1 MRRLFTVSFLSI
13 SLLISCSTVELS
25 ENEYNNKT
33 FTAIIDDGS
42 FDATKTYLGANGDIF
57 WEKGD
62 RVSVFAGNNAN
73 LQYEVANI
81 SDDKIAAELKSI
93 GHPSIPD
100 NALQIGRNVAIY
112 PYMPNAYVDSNFNI
126 RGIDFPRIQK
136 YVPNSFDDR
145 AFPMVAVTDNE
156 LDSHLKFK
164 NLLGGLK
171 LQLKGTD
178 KIKSIIV
185 ESHPRL
191 LSNFYSE
198 ELVCSLSGEL
208 AGTHKYGDIS
218 EFIALDCG
226 DGVQLSEDET
236 TSFIIAL
243 LPQSLS
249 EGFTVRIFDV
259 EGKRMTL
266 STDKPQPIE
275 RSKLR
280 KMPVVEYKGLDF
292 LHEPLTFTP
301 MRGSGPLQVAITKK
315 GSPSEVDLE
324 FRKGHDDWQPYAV
337 GSIVELSR
345 GDSLQFRAG
354 EKGNDTFSS
363 SEESYYNISV
373 AGTGLMEVYGN
384 IMSLLDRN
392 MEKESVPPYAFYS
405 LFDDC
410 WRLELSNLKLPA
422 KNLSNHCYSKMFSG
436 CHNLIMK
443 PELPATTLAESCYES
458 MFKECLDITAPDLP
472 ATVLAKSCYQNMF
485 HGCSFTIAPKL
496 PALSLAPYCY
506 DSMFYRCNN
515 LATAP
520 DLPATTL
527 DVGCYHSMFN
537 NCHKLV
543 TAPSLPAT
551 TLAEGCYAGMFW
563 GSSNLTAAPDLPA
576 TVLAYECYSHMF
588 LGCTSLKYV
597 KAMFTDYGR
606 IPPSNWLNGVS
617 EEGTFV
623 MNKAAKWDTSPE
635 GGIIPKGWSVV
646 YSE

>member
-1 MRRLFTVSFLSI
+1 MLFV
-13 SLLISCSTVELS
+13 SCSTVELS

-57 WEKGD
+57 WKKGD
-62 RVSVFAGNNAN
+62 RVSVFAGNNTN

-112 PYMPNAYVDSNFNI
+112 PYMPNAYVDSTFRI
-126 RGIDFPRIQK
+126 RGIDFPRVQK

-185 ESHPRL
+185 ESHPPR
-191 LSNFYSE
+191 LSNFYGE
-198 ELVCSLSGEL
+198 ELVCSLSGKL
-208 AGTHKYGDIS
+208 VGKYGDIS

-292 LHEPLTFTP
+292 LREPLTFTP
-301 MRGSGPLQVAITKK
+301 MSGSGPLQVAITKK

-373 AGTGLMEVYGN
+373 DGTGLMEVYGN

-405 LFDDC
+405 LFDGC
-410 WRLELSNLKLPA
+410 WRLKTSNIKLPA
-422 KNLSNHCYSKMFSG
+422 RSLSKHCYSKMFSG

-458 MFKECLDITAPDLP
+458 MFKEC
-472 ATVLAKSCYQNMF
+472 
-485 HGCSFTIAPKL
+485 
-496 PALSLAPYCY
+496 
-506 DSMFYRCNN
+506 FYI
-515 LATAP
+515 TAP

-551 TLAEGCYAGMFW
+551 TLAEGCYTSMFW
-563 GSSNLTAAPDLPA
+563 GCSNLTAAPDLPA

-588 LGCTSLKYV
+588 LGCKSLKYV

-606 IPPSNWLNGVS
+606 IPPRNWLNGVS